1 MASPSK
7 GGETI
12 ERVKIMKKII
22 LTSVIAAF
30 GISPVYAAKILSPSL
45 ITPQNNEGVGIK
57 QPLTFSWGAPK
68 STVGIKQY
76 HLIVST
82 NDRFVGYDLAKKK
95 CIKATSCADFI
106 TKSTSYTMAKTHAFL
121 QKENSYYWQVQAID
135 KSGNVSLIFNGTES
149 SSSGTANVRKQV
161 NIGHFSV
168 GQKSV
173 DIDDYNAEPKEAAN
187 GETFTFNV
195 ILTDELPD
203 GQSVKINY
211 GDGWQVMT
219 GSGLNYDYQ
228 HAFTVAKSIKDTPI
242 SFTVAVFDENDE
254 QQQTRDDSIT
264 ILANSE
270 PVKINNAP
278 TVEFISGAD
287 SVVKN
292 ATYTLKL
299 KANDSD
305 GNLNR
310 VEVQWGDGSA
320 NDSKTATNG
329 ATLSFSHTYKFA
341 GIQPLIATAFDNAEA
356 TSEDFT
362 KSINVTEPAATIVKV
377 PVPDVSTINISQSS
391 IVQGNAATFS
401 ATLKANLPSGY
412 SVQINYGN
420 GLTKMNGS
428 GTSFTLTATPTS
440 LGSGLFTV
448 GVYDSKNVLKSNQ
461 LTGNFTVVEPA
472 PVVIVTPEPTPP
484 PVVTTGSDVETFVS
498 GSKTF
503 SYTKIANDGSEL
515 PKTAKLGTA
524 PKEWTCTKDNNT
536 GLIWEVKTT
545 DGGLRDS
552 TKTYTWYE
560 PDASKNGGFA
570 GHENNGQNTYAF
582 TNAVNAQGLCGAKD
596 WRLPTIQE
604 LGELLV
610 CSDGQYKTWDS
621 PNNVDKNLIDCTNYG
636 LVTRPAI
643 NTTYFPDIKDN
654 YWFWSSSPY
663 AGSSSSVWNV
673 TTTSGGSDSNYK
685 GSYGVVRLVR

>member
-1 MASPSK
+1 MMTK
-7 GGETI
+7 
-12 ERVKIMKKII
+12 I
-22 LTSVIAAF
+22 LTTTMITFLS
-30 GISPVYAAKILSPSL
+30 ISPVAYAAKLLSPSL
-45 ITPQNNEGVGIK
+45 ISPQINEGVGIK
-57 QPLTFSWGAPK
+57 QPLTFSWSAPK

-76 HLIVST
+76 HLIIST
-82 NDRFVGYDLAKKK
+82 NDRFVDYDMAKKK
-95 CIKATSCADFI
+95 CVKATSCADFI
-106 TKSTSYTMAKTHAFL
+106 TKSTSYPMVKTHAFL
-121 QKENSYYWQVQAID
+121 QKQNSYYWQVQAMD
-135 KSGNVSLIFNGTES
+135 KSGNVSLIFNGVAT
-149 SSSGTANVRKQV
+149 SSSGSSTVRKQV

-168 GQKSV
+168 GQKLV
-173 DIDDYNAEPKEAAN
+173 DIDDYNVEPKEAAN
-187 GETFTFNV
+187 GETFTFSV
-195 ILTDELPD
+195 ILNDELPD

-211 GDGWQVMT
+211 GDGWQLMT
-219 GSGLNYDYQ
+219 GSGLNYDVQ

-242 SFTVAVFDENDE
+242 SFSVAVFDENGE

-278 TVEFISGAD
+278 TVEFISGAN

-292 ATYTLKL
+292 SSYTLKL

-341 GIQPLIATAFDNAEA
+341 GIQPLIATAFDDAEA
-356 TSEDFT
+356 SSDDFT
-362 KSINVTEPAATIVKV
+362 KSINVTEPASPTVK
-377 PVPDVSTINISQSS
+377 VPDVSTINISQSS

-401 ATLKANLPSGY
+401 TTLKANLPSGY
-412 SVQINYGN
+412 SVKINYGN
-420 GLTKMNGS
+420 GLNQMNGS
-428 GTSFTLTATPTS
+428 GTSFNLTATPTS

-472 PVVIVTPEPTPP
+472 PVVIVTPEPTPTP
-484 PVVTTGSDVETFVS
+484 IATTGGDVEIFVS

-515 PKTAKLGTA
+515 PKTAKLGTN
-524 PKEWTCTKDNNT
+524 PKDWACTKDNNT

-552 TKTYTWYE
+552 TKTYQWYE

-570 GHENNGQNTYAF
+570 GYENGGQNTYAYPP
-582 TNAVNAQGLCGAKD
+582 AVNAQGLCGAKD

-610 CSDGQYKTWDS
+610 CSDGQYKTWNS
-621 PNNVDKNLIDCTNYG
+621 SNNVDKNLIDCTNYG
-636 LVTRPAI
+636 SGTLTRPTI

-654 YWFWSSSPY
+654 YWFWSSSPG
-663 AGSSSSVWNV
+663 AVNSSGAWVVHFGYGDS
-673 TTTSGGSDSNYK
+673 SNYSK
-685 GSYGVVRLVR
+685 SYSYNVRLVR